1 MDLATLVGMLGAIGI
16 VLAAILT
23 GGSALVFVN
32 IPSIL
37 IVLGGT
43 VMVVMIKF
51 SMGQFFGAF
60 KVAMTAFFNK
70 TTDPEEL
77 IETIVD
83 LANVARKE
91 GMLAREN
98 KEIENEFLDE
108 GVKMLIDGNSKEVVS
123 TVLTKDMQETIDRHT
138 WGAKVFSATADVA
151 PAMGMIGTLIGLVQM
166 LSNMS
171 DPKSIGPAMA
181 VALLTTLY
189 GAMIAN
195 MVAMPISDKLTQRTE
210 ATLRVRAIAE
220 RANLNVDEVRGDRGR
235 RLNRACGRR
244 LNRARGRRLAGGC
257 RSRRTGTSRLVEVD
271 GRDLNEARTL
281 LDHVEP

>member
-1 MDLATLVGMLGAIGI
+1 MDLATLVGMLGAIGV

-32 IPSIL
+32 VPSIL
-37 IVLGGT
+37 IVVGGT

-51 SMGQFFGAF
+51 SLGQFLGAT
-60 KVAMTAFFNK
+60 KVAMTAFTNK

-77 IETIVD
+77 IEKIVE
-83 LANVARKE
+83 LANIARKE
-91 GMLAREN
+91 GMLALEN
-98 KEIENEFLDE
+98 QEIDNAFLDE
-108 GVKMLIDGNSKEVVS
+108 GIKMLIDGNSKEVVD
-123 TVLTKDMQETIDRHT
+123 TVLNKDLKATIDRHT

-195 MVAMPISDKLTQRTE
+195 MIAMPIADKLT
-210 ATLRVRAIAE
+210 LRKA
-220 RANLNVDEVRGDRGR
+220 DEK
-235 RLNRACGRR
+235 
-244 LNRARGRRLAGGC
+244 RARSICIDGILAIQEGQNPRIIESMLKAYLEPAKRG
-257 RSRRTGTSRLVEVD
+257 
-271 GRDLNEARTL
+271 NE
-281 LDHVEP
+281 EG

>member
-32 IPSIL
+32 VPSIL
-37 IVLGGT
+37 IVVAGT

-60 KVAMTAFFNK
+60 KVAMTAFSNK
-70 TTDPEEL
+70 AQDPDEL
-77 IETIVD
+77 IEKIVE

-91 GMLAREN
+91 GMLALEN
-98 KEIENEFLDE
+98 QEIENAFLDE
-108 GVKMLIDGNSKEVVS
+108 GIKMLIDGNSKEVVD
-123 TVLTKDMQETIDRHT
+123 TVLHKDLKATIDRHT

-195 MVAMPISDKLTQRTE
+195 MIAMPIADKLT
-210 ATLRVRAIAE
+210 LRK
-220 RANLNVDEVRGDRGR
+220 VDELRTRSMCIDGVLAIQEGQNPRIIESMLKAYLDPAKRG
-235 RLNRACGRR
+235 
-244 LNRARGRRLAGGC
+244 GG
-257 RSRRTGTSRLVEVD
+257 D
-271 GRDLNEARTL
+271 D
-281 LDHVEP
+281 